1 MHPRSIALA
10 ALAAVPLLA
19 PVASVRADC
28 VDGTRTPTPA
38 EAEFARNARAA
49 LAAALPAGGPQL
61 ERSRA
66 ASPSDVPTSEG
77 SLCADT
83 KVGAFEVEANGS
95 YVRTFTPAEAQARDA
110 KRRALEQEV
119 ARLRVLPPELKAQE
133 DEYWRQAK
141 AVYATVPTRSRK
153 DPPFTPEQQAV
164 VDQRSAEGR
173 ALETKARN
181 VQRDWERGL
190 EPKTLPLQQQA
201 HALENSPKEFAV
213 RLLINSPEWRFRD
226 AGVAYVKT
234 HGPMLK
240 GPGGGGGLT
249 VKQVGII
256 VRGPE
261 GATRDA
267 IVAALDVAYLEGLV
281 GRPLPAR
288 NASIARA
295 AQVAGVQVPLE
306 ATGPA
311 VAANGGAGDP
321 TPVAGAGAAT
331 AGAAAGAA
339 AATTA
344 PAPTAAA
351 AAAPAKRTCPPQTAS
366 AEQAGAEVG
375 GAVVGGG
382 YGREMGRTIGGALGA
397 LGSLGRKKKDEP
409 QPDCP

>member
-1 MHPRSIALA
+1 MHPRPIALA
-10 ALAAVPLLA
+10 ALAAVPLLL
-19 PVASVRADC
+19 PVAPARADC

-38 EAEFARNARAA
+38 ESEFARSARAA

-61 ERSRA
+61 ERPRA

-77 SLCADT
+77 SLCGGT

-95 YVRTFTPAEAQARDA
+95 YVRTFTPAEARLRDA

-181 VQRDWERGL
+181 VQRDWERSL
-190 EPKTLPLQQQA
+190 ESKTLPLQQQA

-213 RLLINSPEWRFRD
+213 RLLINSPEWRYRD

-281 GRPLPAR
+281 GRPLPSR
-288 NASIARA
+288 EASIARA
-295 AQVAGVQVPLE
+295 AQVASVQVPLE
-306 ATGPA
+306 ASGPA

-331 AGAAAGAA
+331 AGAAAGATAA

-344 PAPTAAA
+344 APTTV
-351 AAAPAKRTCPPQTAS
+351 AAPAKPTCPPQTAS